1 MPRAVPAETARR
13 RRERLSELI
22 DALGAARGQRVT
34 QREFAASIGREQ
46 GTVAA
51 ILGGDR
57 ALGADVMM
65 AVVQAYRLPSDW
77 FDRPLRPDPR
87 PFARAAVNPPSAPE
101 DGAGVPSPAGG
112 QAFTA
117 GVQAMPAPEQAMP
130 SIASAMHSGGQA
142 MHGIAGAYTAPPA
155 SDGALGEAL
164 AALAPDRSVAIAL
177 EALARMVGHDPRPP
191 SSASA
196 WLAVTT
202 DDAVAGGEARMGA
215 GTQVQSVPAPG
226 EEPQVFEVARDT
238 AVRPT
243 WNALRPRLRL
253 SPPRL
258 AVRGSD
264 LVVCDRVGDAWVPRP
279 QALSELFVEPGKALL
294 TPGGTLLFMAWQ
306 GGRMEGAAVR
316 IKTVSAREDGTQQV
330 TLDAVTLAPQTQ
342 RL

>member
-1 MPRAVPAETARR
+1 METTASSPCGCASCRDGASCAGAGASGLPYRMEAHGEVLARMRR
-13 RRERLSELI
+13 RLCEALPEATF
-22 DALGAARGQRVT
+22 ALGPPGAVDD
-34 QREFAASIGREQ
+34 
-46 GTVAA
+46 VAA
-51 ILGGDR
+51 GLLD
-57 ALGADVMM
+57 AWATM
-65 AVVQAYRLPSDW
+65 AEVLSFYQERIVAEGY
-77 FDRPLRPDPR
+77 LR
-87 PFARAAVNPPSAPE
+87 
-101 DGAGVPSPAGG
+101 
-112 QAFTA
+112 TA
-117 GVQAMPAPEQAMP
+117 TEG
-130 SIASAMHSGGQA
+130 
-142 MHGIAGAYTAPPA
+142 
-155 SDGALGEAL
+155 
-164 AALAPDRSVAIAL
+164 RAL

-202 DDAVAGGEARMGA
+202 DDAVAGKEALVAA

-316 IKTVSAREDGTQQV
+316 IKTVSARDDGTQQV